1 MYYTHE
7 TRQCPPYSH
16 ACNELMLRL
25 AGMQNQC
32 NLLRIIGAQNVRHAP
47 LLWASVCVRCA
58 HGVGPQHS
66 ATGRPRPPITRAPF
80 PGSCS
85 RRVPSVCACLCP
97 RTSTRTLACIKRPRG
112 RERRWAVSKRERD
125 EGLFKKD
132 REARRKR
139 EEDWSCVSC
148 LSHRCSVS
156 LSNKRLGSLS
166 LPFPI
171 EPN

>member
-66 ATGRPRPPITRAPF
+66 ATGRPRPPFTRAPF

-97 RTSTRTLACIKRPRG
+97 RTSTRSWLAWHGI
-112 RERRWAVSKRERD
+112 
-125 EGLFKKD
+125 LFEASKD
-132 REARRKR
+132 REGERETMGCIRETRVCSKKTAKRDANERRI
-139 EEDWSCVSC
+139 
-148 LSHRCSVS
+148 
-156 LSNKRLGSLS
+156 GAA
-166 LPFPI
+166 
-171 EPN
+171 

>member
-32 NLLRIIGAQNVRHAP
+32 NLLRIVGAQNVRLA
-47 LLWASVCVRCA
+47 LQLRASVCVLCA
-58 HGVGPQHS
+58 HAVGPQHS
-66 ATGRPRPPITRAPF
+66 ATGRPRPPFTRAPF

-85 RRVPSVCACLCP
+85 RRVPSECACLCP
-97 RTSTRTLACIKRPRG
+97 RTSTRSWLAWHGILFEASKD
-112 RERRWAVSKRERD
+112 REGERDDGLYQRERD

-139 EEDWSCVSC
+139 EEDWI
-148 LSHRCSVS
+148 L
-156 LSNKRLGSLS
+156 
-166 LPFPI
+166 
-171 EPN
+171 